1 MGGTT
6 AALLAPTL
14 LLLLRNLALL
24 QLRVAPAAQ
33 PGAPPGTNEPKAPPS
48 RPAQADQTN
57 KKIIPDGHELAFLWP
72 EHLRVLPPA
81 PATPPQ
87 ANREAQ
93 QTTAAEAELAAEA
106 VKAEAE
112 VEAETAEMQ
121 AVVEMAD
128 EAAEAEAEPAPP
140 PLTRMPW

>member
-1 MGGTT
+1 MAGTT

-87 ANREAQ
+87 ANREEAQ
-93 QTTAAEAELAAEA
+93 QTTAAEA

-112 VEAETAEMQ
+112 AEAETAEMQ